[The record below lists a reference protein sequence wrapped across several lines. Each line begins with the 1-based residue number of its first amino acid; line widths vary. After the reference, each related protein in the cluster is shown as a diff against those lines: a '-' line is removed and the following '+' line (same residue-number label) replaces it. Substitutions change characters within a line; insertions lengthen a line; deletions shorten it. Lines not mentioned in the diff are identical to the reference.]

1 MTDHK
6 HGGHSAHSSAAGA
19 HPNPGRAPID
29 SEIDVRRTIEIG
41 LWLGG
46 TTIGALVIG
55 YFIYLGLSKWT
66 VSQDP
71 VASPLTEAAR
81 NVLPPAPNLQVAPEK
96 ELAAMRAAEL
106 ERLTTWGWT
115 DKAAG
120 FAHMPIEAAIDR
132 LAVPEPEAAPAAP
145 APAPAP
151 ADPSADAHA
160 APAAAAVPP
169 AAHEGSAH

>member
-6 HGGHSAHSSAAGA
+6 HGADGAHSSAAGA
-19 HPNPGRAPID
+19 HSKAGRAPID
-29 SEIDVRRTIEIG
+29 SEIDVRRTIEVG

-46 TTIGALVIG
+46 TTIGALVVG

-66 VSQDP
+66 TGQDP
-71 VASPLTEAAR
+71 AASPLAEAAR
-81 NVLPPAPNLQVAPEK
+81 NVAPPAPNLQISPEK
-96 ELAAMRAAEL
+96 ELAAMRAAER
-106 ERLTTWGWT
+106 ERLATWGWT

-132 LAVPEPEAAPAAP
+132 LAVPEPQPASP
-145 APAPAP
+145 
-151 ADPSADAHA
+151 
-160 APAAAAVPP
+160 APAAAPEPAAVAPDAHGAPAAEPAP

>member
-6 HGGHSAHSSAAGA
+6 HGDSHGA
-19 HPNPGRAPID
+19 SPGSERAVID
-29 SEIDVRRTIEIG
+29 SEIDVRRALEVG

-46 TTIGALVIG
+46 TTIGALVVG

-66 VSQDP
+66 TGQDP
-71 VASPLTEAAR
+71 AASPLTEAVR
-81 NVLPPAPNLQVAPEK
+81 KVGPPAPNLQVAPEK
-96 ELAAMRAAEL
+96 ELAAMRAVEL

-132 LAVPEPEAAPAAP
+132 LAVPEPAPAVPPP
-145 APAPAP
+145 APPPAEVVP
-151 ADPSADAHA
+151 DAHA
-160 APAAAAVPP
+160 TPAAEAVP
-169 AAHEGSAH
+169 ADEGSAH